1 MSKALIT
8 EGYLTDI
15 ANAIR
20 AKNGSRDTYTPP
32 QMAAAIAAIPTGSDV
47 DVEPLNVTQNGTYT
61 APSGKA
67 YSPVTALV
75 PNTYGSGDEGK
86 VVQNGALVAQT
97 SRTLTQNGTYDTT
110 TNDSVTVNV
119 SGGGGGNITYGTDSP
134 AASAGSDGDVYF
146 KYEVYSGYN
155 SLLPSEDANLNNWSK
170 NTAAFTQFDNTYNAG
185 ENTLIQTGG
194 NGYERIYV
202 PIAITQNTDYVFGL
216 KYYSPSGVAGGYN
229 GQLAFGISYASESTM
244 HASSAISL
252 TSKTNLSLTADS
264 SYSDYSLSF
273 NSGSNTSVY
282 LVIDLNIL
290 DSNQCTLKFKDIVF
304 YKSGEPPVAV
314 DGNII
319 RKAYL
324 KQSSAWVDAIGAII
338 D

>member
-20 AKNGSRDTYTPP
+20 AKNGSADTYTPP

-119 SGGGGGNITYGTDSP
+119 SGGGGGGNQEIATFYGWNYNYGYSAFGTLVKRDGTIYGRAINASNIATFTGDLFTLRCPANGTTALVLTALTAISVTIYTASTSSSEITPMTGDSYQL
-134 AASAGSDGDVYF
+134 SADETKSIPNPN
-146 KYEVYSGYN
+146 YSGG
-155 SLLPSEDANLNNWSK
+155 LII
-170 NTAAFTQFDNTYNAG
+170 TA
-185 ENTLIQTGG
+185 E
-194 NGYERIYV
+194 
-202 PIAITQNTDYVFGL
+202 AI
-216 KYYSPSGVAGGYN
+216 
-229 GQLAFGISYASESTM
+229 
-244 HASSAISL
+244 
-252 TSKTNLSLTADS
+252 
-264 SYSDYSLSF
+264 
-273 NSGSNTSVY
+273 
-282 LVIDLNIL
+282 
-290 DSNQCTLKFKDIVF
+290 
-304 YKSGEPPVAV
+304 
-314 DGNII
+314 
-319 RKAYL
+319 
-324 KQSSAWVDAIGAII
+324 
-338 D
+338 